1 MPGVKD
7 ILFALPYPYSARPKA
22 GSVFIKNGMTDLIF
36 IKMSAPCLLFSRKV
50 GIIPIASY
58 KMEKNM
64 KKTVVIMILIAALA
78 LSLAACGKAPA
89 AQNPAPAAE
98 AQTPADA
105 AAPAAETPA
114 APQSEPTEPAAKP
127 EAEAFPA
134 RADGERFEDV
144 IMIEG
149 MEETVQYEH
158 VKSAAF
164 GFEMDYDYENFVRRS
179 DETCEWFVS
188 VWDNA
193 AEPEN
198 YIEVR
203 SDTGNAELVA
213 DAIIA
218 RLSGD
223 YEIRQEYRE
232 LARAGQCIH
241 IAADIIKGTDRM
253 PDHLQYVYV
262 IPAADGCR
270 VVTEHCFIA
279 DCEGLL
285 RRFDYMLNTLTVPDG
300 NGGEALSDEEALSAV
315 RAYCLDSNPDLE
327 GIVNAGEYPVYWM
340 VESSSEQQVVVLF
353 RSYTGSETRYYVDR
367 TTGEVTV
374 TDFVPGIMSAEQPSE
389 ERMNVWDYLG

>member
-1 MPGVKD
+1 
-7 ILFALPYPYSARPKA
+7 
-22 GSVFIKNGMTDLIF
+22 
-36 IKMSAPCLLFSRKV
+36 
-50 GIIPIASY
+50 
-58 KMEKNM
+58 M

-78 LSLAACGKAPA
+78 LSLTACGKAPA

-98 AQTPADA
+98 AQTPVGGT
-105 AAPAAETPA
+105 APAEEMPAET
-114 APQSEPTEPAAKP
+114 QSEPAEPATTP
-127 EAEAFPA
+127 EADAFPA

-149 MEETVQYEH
+149 MEETVRYEH

-164 GFEMDYDYENFVRRS
+164 GFEMDYDYENFVRQS
-179 DETCEWFVS
+179 DANCERFVS

-213 DAIIA
+213 DVIIA
-218 RLSGD
+218 SLSGD
-223 YEIRQEYRE
+223 YEVRQEYRE

-253 PDHLQYVYV
+253 PDHLQYIYV

-270 VVTEHCFIA
+270 VVTEHCFVA

-285 RRFDYMLNTLTVPDG
+285 RRFDYMLNTLTVPDV
-300 NGGEALSDEEALSAV
+300 NGGETLSDEEALSAV
-315 RAYCLDSNPDLE
+315 RAYCLDANPDLE
-327 GIVNAGEYPVYWM
+327 GILNAGEYPVYWI
-340 VESSSEQQVVVLF
+340 VESSSEQQVVVLY

-367 TTGEVTV
+367 ATGETYVTE
-374 TDFVPGIMSAEQPSE
+374 FVPGITSE
-389 ERMNVWDYLG
+389 EQLTEESMNAWDYLG